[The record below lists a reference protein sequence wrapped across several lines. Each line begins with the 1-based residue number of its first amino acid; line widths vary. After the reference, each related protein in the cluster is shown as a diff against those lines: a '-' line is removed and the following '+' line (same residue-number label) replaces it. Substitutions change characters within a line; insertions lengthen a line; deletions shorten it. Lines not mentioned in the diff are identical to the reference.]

1 MGTLIVDTIGG
12 RNDNAPNQSD
22 GLTVTGVCSATDFSG
37 LVGGAADFPNGL
49 TGNITGNVIGNITGN
64 VTSTGF
70 STFSNV
76 QAVGIVTAS
85 SFKVGVGG
93 TDIFSTIETKASTG
107 KAIAMAMVFG

>member
-37 LVGGAADFPNGL
+37 LIGGAADFPNGL
-49 TGNITGNVIGNITGN
+49 TGNITGN

-93 TDIFSTIETKASTG
+93 TDIFSTIETKATTG